1 MSSKKQSHSA
11 KKGQY
16 TNKTPKKKKTG
27 FSFRET
33 LTWERV
39 ICRIIA
45 SWVVFTAFGLSR
57 EGNFFDINY
66 AQETSLS
73 SLLLWCALIFAS
85 LTAVKC
91 FLREFETDTWAMM
104 FGATICVV
112 NWLIDFSDNAKKFTF
127 MLAVIVVYILFAV
140 YFIHKNDRLWALFR
154 DWKPSKKVVIVL
166 CAVCGLACCTG
177 IALFTCLRY
186 KTFSSPTFDFGIW
199 VNMFH
204 HMKETGLPLVTCERN
219 VLLSHFAVHLSPIYY
234 VMLPF
239 YMLFP
244 SPLTL
249 QISQAVALASGV
261 IPVILLCRH
270 FELSGKV
277 TVLVSFIYSF
287 YPALTMGCAYDLH
300 ENCFLAPLLLW
311 LFYFFEKEK
320 YLPMYI
326 FAFATLL
333 VKEDAAIYIMV
344 FAVFLILSKKKFL
357 HGGIL
362 AAVSLAYFFAALTIL
377 ENTAEYYAEFY
388 ANEFVNPSIDGPMV
402 NRFDNLILNKEDGLL
417 GALKTALVNPGY
429 LLTQLFSTTG
439 AGWEKVIYAIQMFLP
454 VGLIP
459 FCTKKPSRYLLIAP
473 ILINLLTQYVYQY
486 NIGYQ
491 YHFGIAAFLIY
502 ATMLNI
508 RDMEPQM
515 KKTLLGIGAAACA
528 CIYLVTAMPQIL
540 YYSDAW
546 KNNKET
552 YIKIEE
558 ILDTV
563 PEDAS
568 VACTYG
574 LLAHIADRDEIYD
587 IDYHGTK
594 FDTDYIIFDT
604 RNNYNKAKYQLALDQ
619 GYTVKEEHPG
629 LIIILEKTK

>member
-1 MSSKKQSHSA
+1 M
-11 KKGQY
+11 
-16 TNKTPKKKKTG
+16 NKKKKARSQKSEKYIHKAPEKKNSR

-33 LTWERV
+33 LTWERS
-39 ICRIIA
+39 ICRLIT
-45 SWVVFTAFGLSR
+45 SWVIFTAFGLSK

-66 AQETSLS
+66 AQETSFS
-73 SLLLWCALIFAS
+73 SMIGWCALIFAV
-85 LTAVKC
+85 LTAVKY
-91 FLREFETDTWAMM
+91 FLRGFETDTWALML
-104 FGATICVV
+104 GATVCVV
-112 NWLIDFSDNAKKFTF
+112 NWLMDFTDSSKKFTF
-127 MLAVIVVYILFAV
+127 MLAVIVVYSLFAV
-140 YFIHKNDRLWALFR
+140 YFIHKNDRLWAFFR
-154 DWKPSKKVVIVL
+154 DWKPSKKVVIIICAL
-166 CAVCGLACCTG
+166 CGAASCAG
-177 IALFTCLRY
+177 IAIFTCLRY
-186 KTFSSPTFDFGIW
+186 LTFSSPTFDFGIW

-204 HMKETGLPLVTCERN
+204 YMKETGLPLVTCERN

-239 YMLFP
+239 YMIFP

-249 QISQAVALASGV
+249 QITQAVVIASGV

-270 FELSGKV
+270 FALSGKA

-300 ENCFLAPLLLW
+300 ENCFLTPLLLW

-326 FAFATLL
+326 FALATLT
-333 VKEDAAIYIMV
+333 VKEDAAIYIIV

-362 AAVSLAYFFAALTIL
+362 AAVALAYFFTALSIL

-388 ANEFVNPSIDGPMV
+388 KDSFANPVIDGPMV

-417 GALKTALVNPGY
+417 GAVKTALVNPGY
-429 LLTQLFSTTG
+429 LLTQLFTTNKADWG
-439 AGWEKVIYAIQMFLP
+439 KIIYALQMFLP

-486 NIGYQ
+486 DIGFQ
-491 YHFGIAAFLIY
+491 YHFGITAFLIY
-502 ATMLNI
+502 ATLLNL
-508 RDMEPQM
+508 RDMEPPT
-515 KKTLLGIGAAACA
+515 KKTLLGIGAVACT
-528 CIYLVTAMPQIL
+528 CIYIVTAVPNIVYL
-540 YYSDAW
+540 SDAW
-546 KNNKET
+546 KNNRET
-552 YIKIEE
+552 YAKIEE
-558 ILDTV
+558 ILDTI

-568 VACTYG
+568 VICTYG
-574 LLAHIADRDEIYD
+574 LLSHIADRDEIYD

-594 FDTDYIIFDT
+594 YEKDYIIFDT
-604 RNNYNKAKYQLALDQ
+604 RYLDYTSKIQSALNQ
-619 GYTVKEEHPG
+619 GYTVKEEHKG

>member
-1 MSSKKQSHSA
+1 MSSKKKSRSARNGKYTGKTPA
-11 KKGQY
+11 KKSAR
-16 TNKTPKKKKTG
+16 
-27 FSFRET
+27 FSLQES

-45 SWVVFTAFGLSR
+45 SWVLYTSFGLSR
-57 EGNFFDINY
+57 DGNFFDINY

-73 SLLLWCALIFAS
+73 SLFLWCSLIFVC
-85 LTAVKC
+85 LTAVKY
-91 FLREFETDTWAMM
+91 FMRGFETDTWAMM
-104 FGATICVV
+104 FGATVCVV
-112 NWLIDFSDNAKKFTF
+112 NWLIDFGDNAKKFTF
-127 MLAVIVVYILFAV
+127 MLAVIVAYVLFAV
-140 YFIHKNDRLWALFR
+140 YFIHKNDKLWDLFR
-154 DWKPSKKVVIVL
+154 EWKPSKKVVIVICAL
-166 CAVCGLACCTG
+166 CGAASCAG
-177 IALFTCLRY
+177 IAVFTCLRY

-239 YMLFP
+239 YLLFP

-249 QISQAVALASGV
+249 QISQAVVLASGV

-270 FELSGKV
+270 FALSGKS

-362 AAVSLAYFFAALTIL
+362 AALSLAYFFTALTIL
-377 ENTAEYYAEFY
+377 ENTAAYYAEFY

-417 GALKTALVNPGY
+417 GAVKTALVNPGY
-429 LLTQLFSTTG
+429 LLSQLFSTNS
-439 AGWEKVIYAIQMFLP
+439 AGWDKVIYAIQMFLP

-491 YHFGIAAFLIY
+491 YHFGITAFLIY
-502 ATMLNI
+502 ATVLNL
-508 RDMEPQM
+508 RDMEGQM
-515 KKTLLGIGAAACA
+515 KKTLIGIGAAACA
-528 CIYLVTAMPQIL
+528 CIYLVTAMPQIV
-540 YYSDAW
+540 YFTDAW

-552 YIKIEE
+552 FIKIEE

-594 FDTDYIIFDT
+594 FDTDYIIFDI
-604 RNNYNKAKYQLALDQ
+604 RGNYNEAKYQLALTQ
-619 GYTVKEEHPG
+619 GYTVKEKYEG
-629 LIIILEKTK
+629 LIIILEKVK

>member
-1 MSSKKQSHSA
+1 MSSKKKHRSQ
-11 KKGQY
+11 KNEKY
-16 TNKTPKKKKTG
+16 TPKPIIKKSSR
-27 FSFRET
+27 FSLRET

-45 SWVVFTAFGLSR
+45 SWVVFTSFGVNR

-73 SLLLWCALIFAS
+73 SLFLWCALIFAV
-85 LTAVKC
+85 LTVAKY
-91 FLREFETDTWAMM
+91 FLRAFETDTWALII
-104 FGATICVV
+104 GATVCVA
-112 NWLIDFSDNAKKFTF
+112 NWLIDFTDGSKRFTF
-127 MLAVIVVYILFAV
+127 MLAVIVVYSLFAV
-140 YFIHKNDRLWALFR
+140 YFIHKNDKLWALFR
-154 DWKPSKKVVIVL
+154 NWKPSKKVVIVL
-166 CAVCGLACCTG
+166 CLLCGAAACAG
-177 IALFTCLRY
+177 IAIFTCLRY
-186 KTFSSPTFDFGIW
+186 MTFSAPTFDFGIW
-199 VNMFH
+199 ANMFYY
-204 HMKETGLPLVTCERN
+204 MKKTGLPLVTCERN

-239 YMLFP
+239 YMIFP

-249 QISQAVALASGV
+249 QISQAVVISSGV

-270 FELSGKV
+270 FKLSGKA

-344 FAVFLILSKKKFL
+344 FAAYLILSKKKFL

-362 AAVSLAYFFAALTIL
+362 AAVSLAYFFTALTIL
-377 ENTAEYYAEFY
+377 ENTAAYYAEFY
-388 ANEFVNPSIDGPMV
+388 SGEFVNPSIEGPMI
-402 NRFDNLILNKEDGLL
+402 NRFDNIILHKEDGLL
-417 GALKTALVNPGY
+417 GAIKTALVNPGF
-429 LLTQLFSTTG
+429 LLTQLFTTND
-439 AGWEKVIYAIQMFLP
+439 AGWAKIIYALQMFLP

-459 FCTKKPSRYLLIAP
+459 FCTKKPSRYILIAP

-486 NIGYQ
+486 DIGFQ
-491 YHFGIAAFLIY
+491 YHFGITAFLIY
-502 ATMLNI
+502 ATLLNL
-508 RDMEPQM
+508 RDMELPL
-515 KKTLLGIGAAACA
+515 KKTLLGIGATACA
-528 CIYLVTAMPQIL
+528 CIYLVTATPNIVYL
-540 YYSDAW
+540 SDAW

-552 YIKIEE
+552 FIKIDE
-558 ILDTV
+558 ILDTI

-568 VACTYG
+568 VICTYG
-574 LLAHIADRDEIYD
+574 LLSHIADRDEIYD

-594 FDTDYIIFDT
+594 YEKDYIIFDIRYLDYT
-604 RNNYNKAKYQLALDQ
+604 SKIQSALDQ
-619 GYTVKEEHPG
+619 GYTVKEEHEG
-629 LIIILEKTK
+629 LLIILEKAK